1 ALRAPRGR
9 DRPCPAR
16 TRRGAGGAAM
26 NVAAQVASVV
36 GCAGL
41 VTLYLAPSRTARL
54 AGLVAWAAGLGVLG
68 YTLLPD
74 LSWTKLAAAAVG
86 GLGGAVVVPLL
97 PRRGA

>member
-1 ALRAPRGR
+1 
-9 DRPCPAR
+9 
-16 TRRGAGGAAM
+16 M

-41 VTLYLAPSRTARL
+41 VALYLAPSRTARL
-54 AGLVAWAAGLGVLG
+54 AGLVVWAAGLGVLG

-86 GLGGAVVVPLL
+86 GVVAAIVVALI
-97 PRRGA
+97 